1 MMTTMGMMTTTAMVV
16 ELDLPD
22 DRLPEDERPEDET
35 SPGQSTLEDPL
46 VRTIS
51 EVVPQ
56 VPVLKTRHR

>member
-1 MMTTMGMMTTTAMVV
+1 MVV